1 MADIVPELKTKE
13 IIKPKMK
20 KLTLLIGISLIVTS
34 CVTNKYIS
42 KNVKATE
49 ITEIKYF
56 APLSYVSLIE
66 KGNKSVLNDSLSSIS
81 KVLLD
86 SVIRNNNN
94 FRIEKRIDVNGI
106 KNNIKVNNE
115 LSFLIQTIMNNR
127 KLEGV
132 KLTPTIDSIM
142 KSNKQRFAMASVT
155 TGFGRKKGNYGNQ
168 VAKGIG
174 VGILTLGMYAP
185 VPIKSSFSL
194 FTIILDSERNE
205 VVYYCKT
212 LPIEKSPTDLMT
224 IEKQYRTLYEGY
236 IYE

>member
-1 MADIVPELKTKE
+1 
-13 IIKPKMK
+13 MK
-20 KLTLLIGISLIVTS
+20 KLTYLIGIGITVVLSS
-34 CVTNKYIS
+34 CATNKYIS

-49 ITEIKYF
+49 ITDIKYF

-66 KGNKSVLNDSLSSIS
+66 KGNKSVLNDSLSSMS

-86 SVIRNNNN
+86 SVIRNNNA
-94 FRIEKRIDVNGI
+94 FKIEKRIDVNGL
-106 KNNIKVNNE
+106 KNNLKVTNE
-115 LSFLIQTIMNNR
+115 LSFLIQTIMNTR

-142 KSNKQRFAMASVT
+142 KANKQRFAMASVT
-155 TGFGRKKGNYGNQ
+155 AGFGRKKGNYGNQ

-205 VVYYCKT
+205 VVYYCRT
-212 LPIEKSPTDLMT
+212 LPIEESPTNYEA
-224 IEKQYRTLYEGY
+224 IEKQYRALYQGY
-236 IYE
+236 RYE

>member
-1 MADIVPELKTKE
+1 
-13 IIKPKMK
+13 MK
-20 KLTLLIGISLIVTS
+20 KLTLLIGIGITLVLTS

-42 KNVKATE
+42 KNVNATE

-56 APLSYVSLIE
+56 APFSYVSLIE

-86 SVIRNNNN
+86 SVIRNNND
-94 FRIEKRIDVNGI
+94 FKIEKRIDVNGL

-115 LSFLIQTIMNNR
+115 LSFLIQTVMNTK
-127 KLEGV
+127 KLDGV

-142 KSNKQRFAMASVT
+142 KANKQRFAMASVT

-205 VVYYCKT
+205 VVYYCRT
-212 LPIEKSPTDLMT
+212 LPIEKSPTDFKAV
-224 IEKQYRTLYEGY
+224 EKQYRTLYQGY
-236 IYE
+236 MYE

>member
-1 MADIVPELKTKE
+1 
-13 IIKPKMK
+13 MK
-20 KLTLLIGISLIVTS
+20 KLILLIGITFVLTS

-42 KNVKATE
+42 KNVNATE
-49 ITEIKYF
+49 INEIKYF
-56 APLSYVSLIE
+56 TPLSYVSLIE
-66 KGNKSVLNDSLSSIS
+66 KGNKSILNDSLSSIS

-86 SVIRNNNN
+86 SVIRNNSN
-94 FRIEKRIDVNGI
+94 FKIEKRIDVNGL

-115 LSFLIQTIMNNR
+115 LSFLIQTIMNNK

-142 KSNKQRFAMASVT
+142 KSTKQRFAMASVT

-174 VGILTLGMYAP
+174 IGILTLGMYAP

-212 LPIEKSPTDLMT
+212 LPIEKSPTDLKA
-224 IEKQYRTLYEGY
+224 IEKQYRTLYQGY